1 MSDEPAVD
9 VQDAFCLHP
18 LPDGGA
24 VAALRGLTLTVGSGE
39 RLVVHGPNGSGKTTL
54 LRALVGEQRL
64 AAGLRLHGAHDA
76 AQRHLCH
83 APRRR
88 S

>member
-24 VAALRGLTLTVGSGE
+24 VAALRGLTLTVGAGE

-64 AAGLRLHGAHDA
+64 AAGSAVVAGLNLAGAGARQLA
-76 AQRHLCH
+76 A
-83 APRRR
+83 
-88 S
+88 